1 MTAEGLVLVD
11 TSVWIDFFRRPPGR
25 AGETLRRLIGAGE
38 PLALTGI
45 ILTEILQGL
54 TRNLE
59 LIERYLSHW
68 DVLEARGRETYQEA
82 ARIYR
87 RARSRAITPSTFDV
101 LIAAI
106 AIENRAVLFSCD
118 LDFVRLAQV
127 APLKLF
133 QMAQ

>member
-1 MTAEGLVLVD
+1 MTAESPILVD
-11 TSVWIDFFRRPPGR
+11 TSVWIDFFRRSPGHC
-25 AGETLRRLIGAGE
+25 GEALRRLIEAGE

-54 TRNLE
+54 SQDAE

-82 ARIYR
+82 AQLYR
-87 RARSRAITPSTFDV
+87 RARSRAITPSTIDV

-106 AIENRAVLFSCD
+106 AIENRAALFS
-118 LDFVRLAQV
+118 LDRDFARLAEFT
-127 APLKLF
+127 PLKLYKI
-133 QMAQ
+133 ML